1 MSTRAHA
8 RIVVAIPL
16 VLLAIQLPLIA
27 GAGQSGAPGDSTC
40 AACHGASTKPLA
52 SQPGGNGVFMTFSG
66 GATYTAGVT
75 QSVTVTVV
83 DTAFRAFGYQ
93 TSPRIKG
100 QDATVGAGTLI
111 PVDADAQFY
120 PATGNSTLEWIGAG
134 EGGGG
139 SATNVFHFKW
149 NPPDSGTAVFYVI
162 GMGGNGTGGPEPSEH
177 VYANTYTITPAPAL
191 ASVKPV
197 FSASGVV
204 SAAASVPGLT
214 PGAWLA
220 IYGQN
225 LAGTSANWDHA
236 DFSSGKLPTSLESV
250 SVTIDGKAAAVY
262 FVKPTQ
268 IVVQVPDDANV
279 GPVPVIVSSGGVAS
293 DPVMVN
299 MSAVA
304 PSFFT
309 FDGTHI
315 AATHADN
322 TPITQASPAKPGEI
336 IVMYG
341 TGFGPTN
348 PPTQAGVLVSSAH
361 PIDPMSTLA
370 ISINDTPAEIAF
382 AGITAVGLYQF
393 NLTVPATVPDG
404 DAKVLATINGVQ
416 TQDGAFI
423 VVQR

>member
-1 MSTRAHA
+1 MRGNSEFVFSLL
-8 RIVVAIPL
+8 VVALSAPL
-16 VLLAIQLPLIA
+16 YLTA
-27 GAGQSGAPGDSTC
+27 GSGQSGAPGDSSC
-40 AACHGASTKPLA
+40 AACHGASHTPVE
-52 SQPGGNGVFMTFSG
+52 SQAGGNGVFMTFSG
-66 GATYTAGVT
+66 GSTYTSGVT

-93 TSPRIKG
+93 TSPRIQG
-100 QDATVGAGTLI
+100 HDATEGAGTLI
-111 PVDADAQFY
+111 PVDASAQFY
-120 PATGNSTLEWIGAG
+120 PATGKSTLEWIGAG
-134 EGGGG
+134 EGAGG

-149 NPPDSGTAVFYVI
+149 TPPGSGTAVFYVI
-162 GMGGNGTGGPEPSEH
+162 GMGGNGTGGPEPNEH
-177 VYANTYTITPAPAL
+177 VYANTYTLTQAPAVV
-191 ASVKPV
+191 AIKPM
-197 FSASGVV
+197 FTASGVV
-204 SAAASVPGLT
+204 SAAANVPGLT

-225 LAGTSANWDHA
+225 FAQTPQNWDHA
-236 DFSSGKLPTSLESV
+236 DFSSGKLPTSLESATV
-250 SVTIDGKAAAVY
+250 SIDGKAAAVY

-268 IVVQVPDDANV
+268 IVVQVPDDANL
-279 GPVPVIVSSGGVAS
+279 GPVPVIVASGSIAS

-299 MSAVA
+299 MTAVA

-322 TPITQASPAKPGEI
+322 SPISQASPAKPEEI

-348 PPTQAGVLVSSAH
+348 PLTPAGALVTSAH
-361 PIDPMSTLA
+361 ALDPSSTLSIL
-370 ISINDTPAEIAF
+370 ISETPAQIAF

-393 NLTVPATVPDG
+393 NLTIPATVPDG

-416 TQDGAFI
+416 SQDGAFI
-423 VVQR
+423 PIKR